1 MYDIVLQSLSEVK
14 LVCFLRALKALGLY
28 ILNFYVIS
36 WEESGRVRVLN
47 TVRVGRIKLCFGF
60 WWWWEIILELL
71 LVGNMVR
78 DIE

>member
-1 MYDIVLQSLSEVK
+1 M
-14 LVCFLRALKALGLY
+14 KALGLY
-28 ILNFYVIS
+28 ILNLYVIS

-60 WWWWEIILELL
+60 WWWEIILELL
-71 LVGNMVR
+71 LVGNVVR

>member
-1 MYDIVLQSLSEVK
+1 
-14 LVCFLRALKALGLY
+14 LKALGLY

-60 WWWWEIILELL
+60 WWWEIILELL
-71 LVGNMVR
+71 LVGNVVR

>member
-1 MYDIVLQSLSEVK
+1 M
-14 LVCFLRALKALGLY
+14 KALGLY

-60 WWWWEIILELL
+60 WWWEIILELL
-71 LVGNMVR
+71 LVGNVVR